1 MLDAFKKTGKT
12 ARTQA
17 EELEALI
24 ATCREER
31 AALSTMLTQMQLQ
44 TTKLATAGKTLQ
56 EVDEKAGKAHARLD
70 EVVERLSKADA
81 RAGELEHIDTRIQA
95 LSGSIQQAEQTTA
108 RLTASDGA
116 LEQHKTLLQTLMSQG
131 EAARESLE
139 GLQQDRTALDALRE
153 ELRHAQAEVR
163 GSRDDSGAMKR
174 ELETLRTETT
184 DLVRNV
190 SQARDLSRETREQ
203 AETTTA
209 LVVDVEK
216 RLGPLAEL
224 QELSR
229 NAEERMASLN
239 ALAEHVNQKIKS
251 LENQKHTV
259 ERAVVESNRLNEM
272 IWAMDVQIG
281 KLNEGGLQASRTEEL
296 IERVEA
302 LARDVAGQ
310 IEVGTKA
317 REGFERDLTKLD
329 KNRITL
335 AEFVHGFTDR
345 LTVERKALDAF
356 DERSRVL
363 QASIAEAEKK
373 VDEQAA
379 RDRRAQAFDQRAA
392 LMTQQLEAL
401 HAQAGELQIK
411 HSALESL
418 QDSLAEVDVLAKK
431 TASQYES
438 LKHGRQEIDAF
449 RAEIQEVFK
458 SHASAIQL
466 RDRLSSDRAALESF
480 IDRTDAFSAGV
491 PQLQTQLNA
500 IAQKLATIE
509 AGSQQAE
516 KLAAVAADLER
527 QMKRI
532 AGQEQFVERVGAR
545 LEALSALTVEVDS
558 KMGDQISRRGEVDTL
573 RSQMEGVTIQVA
585 DARQKLEDVSVL
597 QEQLVPLTTQLSE
610 LAHQIETAQARFRAT
625 QKDEATLADQ
635 ERRLAALDDSA
646 RTTSQQVTERLT
658 QVHALSDELGRS
670 VEARDR
676 LLEELANVQARQHDV
691 ATQMDAADG
700 QLARLDAT
708 AKDLEQRG
716 SQLAFAEKR
725 IGAFEGRLV
734 DLSQMA
740 NQIESTI
747 QTVAERES
755 VVDAVRKEVHC
766 IHELSARSK
775 SDLEHVESH
784 RAEMVTLREQLDG
797 LLAAIAE
804 TETRIAAIDGR
815 RKVVDEVQLK
825 TNAIVN
831 MLEDVRLN
839 MDTLGEH
846 KTIMEQAMGDFA
858 RLTEL
863 VQESQTTLRA
873 LKAERELAGR
883 IERGTKRLRAKTD
896 RGQSTA
902 RPAGGQDATA

>member
-1 MLDAFKKTGKT
+1 
-12 ARTQA
+12 
-17 EELEALI
+17 
-24 ATCREER
+24 
-31 AALSTMLTQMQLQ
+31 
-44 TTKLATAGKTLQ
+44 
-56 EVDEKAGKAHARLD
+56 
-70 EVVERLSKADA
+70 
-81 RAGELEHIDTRIQA
+81 
-95 LSGSIQQAEQTTA
+95 
-108 RLTASDGA
+108 
-116 LEQHKTLLQTLMSQG
+116 
-131 EAARESLE
+131 
-139 GLQQDRTALDALRE
+139 
-153 ELRHAQAEVR
+153 
-163 GSRDDSGAMKR
+163 
-174 ELETLRTETT
+174 
-184 DLVRNV
+184 
-190 SQARDLSRETREQ
+190 
-203 AETTTA
+203 
-209 LVVDVEK
+209 
-216 RLGPLAEL
+216 
-224 QELSR
+224 
-229 NAEERMASLN
+229 
-239 ALAEHVNQKIKS
+239 
-251 LENQKHTV
+251 
-259 ERAVVESNRLNEM
+259 
-272 IWAMDVQIG
+272 
-281 KLNEGGLQASRTEEL
+281 
-296 IERVEA
+296 
-302 LARDVAGQ
+302 
-310 IEVGTKA
+310 
-317 REGFERDLTKLD
+317 
-329 KNRITL
+329 
-335 AEFVHGFTDR
+335 VHGFTDR

-379 RDRRAQAFDQRAA
+379 RDRRAQAFDQRAE
-392 LMTQQLEAL
+392 LMTKQLEAL
-401 HAQAGELQIK
+401 HAQAGELQLK

-491 PQLQTQLNA
+491 PQLQTQLTA

-545 LEALSALTVEVDS
+545 LEALSELTVEVDG

-646 RTTSQQVTERLT
+646 RTTAQQVAERLT

-740 NQIESTI
+740 NQIETTI
-747 QTVAERES
+747 QNVAQRES
-755 VVDAVRKEVHC
+755 VVDAVRKEVHR

-784 RAEMVTLREQLDG
+784 RAEMLTLREQLDG

-896 RGQSTA
+896 RGQSGVKPTS
-902 RPAGGQDATA
+902 GQDATA